1 MPAQP
6 LPSGIKPSDLPSPP
20 AAVLQIIKTCSD
32 ADVTSRKIADLVSAN
47 PVLSAELLRIVN
59 SAYFGMPRKVGTVAH
74 AVTVLGQKALRNLIL
89 CICVRDVLRAHPI
102 RGFDTASYTDDALRR
117 AASARCVGESRGLD
131 ADECFT
137 IGLLQDLGL
146 LAMVHVQ
153 PEKAD
158 CWGELREL
166 DPEAR
171 RRAERQRFGTTHDE
185 VAAAL
190 AHTWQLPSE
199 LAGAMAFHHTEPS
212 KQGLTDA
219 ERFLC
224 RVAHCADWMAA
235 VFSANDK
242 GASLR
247 ACEQTLA
254 EDYGIDPHGCRR
266 LLDLVDRSVEQAAA
280 ALGMRLH
287 NRVSFERIM
296 EEANLRLV
304 EENLSYQELTWQL
317 ETTLKERDSLA
328 TELNRQLTLLR
339 QVLTKYLPESVAEA
353 IVAGKGTLEP
363 AQKTATILC
372 TDIADFTRKAEGM
385 APEQVVE
392 MLNAYFPTVTE
403 PISQHGGIVNH
414 FQGDALLA
422 TFNLPADDPRHADS
436 AVKAAIAIQKVL
448 RGRRFAGTTLAT
460 RIGINTGEVLA
471 GNVGSGE
478 RLHYTVY
485 GDAVNIAARL
495 EQLSKQYGASVLV
508 SGTTVALLKDSYPLE
523 PIGEVTIR
531 GKSTP
536 VRIFRLDI

>member
-1 MPAQP
+1 MSEQDRKLLIVEDDPGLLSQLRWCFEGYDVCTAEDRE
-6 LPSGIKPSDLPSPP
+6 S
-20 AAVLQIIKTCSD
+20 AV
-32 ADVTSRKIADLVSAN
+32 
-47 PVLSAELLRIVN
+47 AELRRHE
-59 SAYFGMPRKVGTVAH
+59 P
-74 AVTVLGQKALRNLIL
+74 AVV
-89 CICVRDVLRAHPI
+89 
-102 RGFDTASYTDDALRR
+102 
-117 AASARCVGESRGLD
+117 
-131 ADECFT
+131 
-137 IGLLQDLGL
+137 LQDLGL
-146 LAMVHVQ
+146 LAMVHLQ
-153 PEKAD
+153 PDKAD

-171 RRAERQRFGTTHDE
+171 RRAERQHFGTTHDE

-190 AHTWQLPSE
+190 ADAWQLPPE
-199 LAGAMAFHHTEPS
+199 LAVTMAFHHSEPE
-212 KQGLTDA
+212 QDLA
-219 ERFLC
+219 EGERLLC

-242 GASLR
+242 GARLR

-266 LLDLVDRSVEQAAA
+266 LLDMVDRSVEQAAA

-287 NRVSFERIM
+287 SRVSFERIM

-317 ETTLKERDSLA
+317 ETTLKERDGLA

-363 AQKTATILC
+363 AQKTATVLC

-385 APEQVVE
+385 APESVVE
-392 MLNAYFPTVTE
+392 MLNAYFPAITE
-403 PISQHGGIVNH
+403 PISRNGGIVNH

-436 AVKAAIAIQKVL
+436 AVKAAIAIQEVL
-448 RGRRFAGTTLAT
+448 KTRRFAGTVLAT

-485 GDAVNIAARL
+485 GDAVNVAARL
-495 EQLSKQYGASVLV
+495 EQLNKQYGASVLV

-536 VRIFRLDI
+536 VRIFRLAV